1 MKGSISEWDI
11 VIVGAGPAGLYAAA
25 LLAPRF
31 SVLVVDR
38 RPIGSGKSCAGL
50 LSDEAHR
57 LLRRIGEDGDF
68 YEEPARIDLH
78 AIVEERELPAQTFW
92 NVDRG
97 TLQAWMAQKA
107 ESAGAVIARSTL
119 RSIGAA
125 KHAWNLTFDEEKLVL
140 AKVVV
145 GADGAASLIRRSLD
159 FADPQFV
166 SARQCIFEGS
176 IDSAYRVLRR
186 DDGRI
191 YYCWAVPKRGG
202 ILIGAADPVDFP
214 DRAVQVL
221 SASVTGF
228 THLSAIAEGGG
239 LYTTVNRMND
249 IAIGVP
255 GAFLIG
261 EAAGLVLPSSGEG
274 LGGALESAAAVAKV
288 LCEAGLS
295 QAGLGRDGAPAVLE
309 NYRAA
314 LAPRLSRI
322 EKDIELYKSL
332 SAGSV

>member
-1 MKGSISEWDI
+1 LKGSISEWDI

-25 LLAPRF
+25 LLARRF

-50 LSDEAHR
+50 MSEEAHR

-78 AIVEERELPAQTFW
+78 AIVEEREFPAQAFW

-97 TLQAWMAQKA
+97 ALQAWMAKKA

-125 KHAWNLTFDEEKLVL
+125 KHAWNLAFDEEKLVL
-140 AKVVV
+140 AKVVI
-145 GADGAASLIRRSLD
+145 GADGAASLIRRSLG

-166 SARQCIFEGS
+166 MARQCILEGS
-176 IDSAYRVLRR
+176 IDSAYLVLRR
-186 DDGRI
+186 DAGCL

-214 DRAVQVL
+214 GRAVRVL
-221 SASVTGF
+221 SASVTEF
-228 THLSAIAEGGG
+228 TPASAIAEERGF
-239 LYTTVNRMND
+239 YTKVNKMDD
-249 IAIGVP
+249 IALGCP

-274 LGGALESAAAVAKV
+274 FGGAFESAAALAEVIS
-288 LCEAGLS
+288 ESGLS
-295 QAGLGRDGAPAVLE
+295 AAGLGCTGTQAVFE
-309 NYRAA
+309 DYRRL
-314 LAPRLSRI
+314 LAPRLLKI
-322 EKDIELYKSL
+322 EKDLELYNSL
-332 SAGSV
+332 SAGSL